1 MTFHAFLILDYAITK
16 PVRIE
21 KGKLQSTIQNFGPEY
36 SVSFEFKIKS
46 WRSNIW
52 CSIIR
57 VTSKAG
63 NCCQHGQRYLA
74 LWTKRG
80 SSDTIM
86 FTASVATRG
95 AYNVYHDPFKVN
107 KWYRVVLSQKPI
119 DGLLFYEIY
128 VDDFLVSSI
137 PNTSPMDPQEVKIY
151 IGDRYHTAANG
162 EVRNLYHVPGRY
174 KLGKRSMFLTSVR
187 ILPV

>member
-16 PVRIE
+16 PVKIE

-52 CSIIR
+52 GSIIR

-86 FTASVATRG
+86 FTASVGTRG

-119 DGLLFYEIY
+119 DGLLFYEVY
-128 VDDFLVSSI
+128 VDDFLVASI

-151 IGDRYHTAANG
+151 VGDKYHTAANG
-162 EVRNLYHVPGRY
+162 EVRNLYHVPGSY
-174 KLGKRSMFLTSVR
+174 KIQVEKRSTLNVN
-187 ILPV
+187 